1 MAWDEPQD
9 LASLKAPG
17 ERRAVPMAA
26 APWVDREVS
35 CCVNTASI
43 EKTGMVTTVTGGPWD
58 SLIQI
63 NLEQWLLGLAIRIR
77 ENIV

>member
-9 LASLKAPG
+9 STSLKAPG
-17 ERRAVPMAA
+17 ERRAVRMAA
-26 APWVDREVS
+26 APWVDCEV
-35 CCVNTASI
+35 CCVNTAGT
-43 EKTGMVTTVTGGPWD
+43 EKTGRVTTLTGGPRD